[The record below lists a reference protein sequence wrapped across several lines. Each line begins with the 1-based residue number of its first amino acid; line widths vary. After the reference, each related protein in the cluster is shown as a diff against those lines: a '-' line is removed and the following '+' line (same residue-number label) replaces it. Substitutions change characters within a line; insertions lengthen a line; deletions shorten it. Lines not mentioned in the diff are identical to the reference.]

1 MLEFCYEL
9 NYEDLDFTDAETRK
23 LYRIGRGE
31 QGVLLVRPYTND
43 ICAHWRFVD
52 ETTAR
57 DSSATIYKMFLGFK
71 AKGDFIGMDMA
82 RKFLEMGF
90 TRARRYANH
99 ASGRKYDEVSG
110 EVRPQ
115 EEDWRTNEKSK
126 AAAVF
131 KKVRDLAAYDQTY
144 QQMRREWRS
153 NESSNAVRVDT
164 LAATSNVT
172 RQRYSRK
179 RTKVCG

>member
-1 MLEFCYEL
+1 MKEFDYAL
-9 NYEDLDFTDAETRK
+9 DYKVLDFTDAETRK

-52 ETTAR
+52 ESTA
-57 DSSATIYKMFLGFK
+57 DQSSNKIYEMFCEYK
-71 AKGDFIGMDMA
+71 RKKDFIGMDMA

-99 ASGRKYDEVSG
+99 SSGRKYGRNREVL
-110 EVRPQ
+110 PQ
-115 EEDWRTNEKSK
+115 EKDWKVNEKAK

-131 KKVRDLAAYDQTY
+131 KVIRDKAAYDPTY
-144 QQMRREWRS
+144 QEMRKEWRAQ
-153 NESSNAVRVDT
+153 E
-164 LAATSNVT
+164 
-172 RQRYSRK
+172 
-179 RTKVCG
+179 

>member
-9 NYEDLDFTDAETRK
+9 PYEDLDFTDTETRK

-43 ICAHWRFVD
+43 ICAHWRFVNED
-52 ETTAR
+52 AAR
-57 DSSATIYKMFLGFK
+57 KSADKIYSMFCEYK
-71 AKGDFIGMDMA
+71 EHGDFIGMDMA

-99 ASGRKYDEVSG
+99 HDGRKYTETG

-115 EEDWRTNEKSK
+115 ETDALHCEKS
-126 AAAVF
+126 AAAKVF
-131 KKVRDLAAYDQTY
+131 KGIRDKAAYDSEY
-144 QQMRREWRS
+144 QRQRKQWRN
-153 NESSNAVRVDT
+153 NESSYAVRVDA

-172 RQRYSRK
+172 RSQYSRK
-179 RTKVCG
+179 RSKVSG

>member
-1 MLEFCYEL
+1 MKEFDYEL
-9 NYEDLDFTDAETRK
+9 DYKNLDFTDPETRK

-52 ETTAR
+52 EAAAR
-57 DSSATIYKMFLGFK
+57 NSSAEIYSMFLGFK

-110 EVRPQ
+110 DTRPQ
-115 EEDWRTNEKSK
+115 EKDWRTNEKSK

-179 RTKVCG
+179 RTKVSG

>member
-9 NYEDLDFTDAETRK
+9 PYEDLDFTDPETRK

-31 QGVLLVRPYTND
+31 QGVLLVRPYTNN

-52 ETTAR
+52 EAAAR
-57 DSSATIYKMFLGFK
+57 NSSAQIYSMFLGFK

-99 ASGRKYDEVSG
+99 SSGRKYDEVSG
-110 EVRPQ
+110 AVRPQ
-115 EEDWRTNEKSK
+115 EKDWRTNEKSK

-131 KKVRDLAAYDQTY
+131 KEVRDLAAYDETY
-144 QQMRREWRS
+144 QQMRKAWRTQ
-153 NESSNAVRVDT
+153 E
-164 LAATSNVT
+164 
-172 RQRYSRK
+172 
-179 RTKVCG
+179 

>member
-9 NYEDLDFTDAETRK
+9 PYEDLDFTDAETRQ

-52 ETTAR
+52 VPTATQ
-57 DSSATIYKMFLGFK
+57 SSAKIYEMFLGYK
-71 AKGDFIGMDMA
+71 REKDFIGMDMA

-99 ASGRKYDEVSG
+99 NSGKKYDTSG
-110 EVRPQ
+110 KVRPQ
-115 EEDWRTNEKSK
+115 EPDWRTSEKAR
-126 AAAVF
+126 AAEVF
-131 KKVRDLAAYDQTY
+131 KVVRDKAAYDPTY
-144 QQMRREWRS
+144 QQMRKEWR
-153 NESSNAVRVDT
+153 
-164 LAATSNVT
+164 AAE
-172 RQRYSRK
+172 
-179 RTKVCG
+179 